1 LNLNLFF
8 LLVREDIGRFLKNE
22 IMKKNIRQNFFN
34 HIKKVLDIVDKMGD
48 EAKHFRCIVL
58 MGDKTIPKAYAFMH
72 ASPEDL
78 KNLILN
84 AMRNSDQFTY
94 ATAKAFEEYDKELR
108 EKEETLNKDKN
119 EENPIQDT

>member
-1 LNLNLFF
+1 
-8 LLVREDIGRFLKNE
+8 
-22 IMKKNIRQNFFN
+22 MKKNIRQNFFN

-58 MGDKTIPKAYAFMH
+58 MGDRTIPKAYAFMH

-84 AMRNSDQFTY
+84 AMSNSDQFTY

>member
-1 LNLNLFF
+1 MSN
-8 LLVREDIGRFLKNE
+8 
-22 IMKKNIRQNFFN
+22 KNIRLNFFN
-34 HIKKVLDIVDKMGD
+34 HIKKILDIVDKMGD

-58 MGDKTIPKAYAFMH
+58 MGDRNVQKAYSFLH

-94 ATAKAFEEYDKELR
+94 ATAMAFEQYDKELR
-108 EKEETLNKDKN
+108 EKDKQEQNKDNDN
-119 EENPIQDT
+119 EADS